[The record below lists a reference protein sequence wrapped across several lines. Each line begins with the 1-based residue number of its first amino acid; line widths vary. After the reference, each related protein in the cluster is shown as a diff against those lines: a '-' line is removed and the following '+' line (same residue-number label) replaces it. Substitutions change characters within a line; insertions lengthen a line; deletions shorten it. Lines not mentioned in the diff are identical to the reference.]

1 MLFNNG
7 IDIKLKDYF
16 ADYLKFN
23 VVALLSALASKFIYS
38 SLFANVT
45 LVNFMAGILIC
56 ISVTF
61 VLWYVI
67 FINREEMRYLVQ
79 LAKSKFVK

>member
-16 ADYLKFN
+16 ADYLKFT

-38 SLFANVT
+38 SLFVKVT

-56 ISVTF
+56 VSITL
-61 VLWYVI
+61 VLWYAV
-67 FINREEMRYLVQ
+67 FKSREETQYLMKFV
-79 LAKSKFVK
+79 KSKFVK